1 MTRSVF
7 ALILGSAV
15 VKMLHRPCNR
25 VPSRFDGTLASL
37 TCSLTCSSHA
47 NHPTGHPS
55 AVPAWIWILPQST
68 KAQAMAAAVQ
78 RHRPSVQWWCP
89 QLPPS
94 PAAVMRLLLNDL
106 TDWPLAAKGSQRQ
119 PKAAK
124 GHCGVVAG
132 WVLRGGSGAS
142 FALPGGTCQS
152 SGSSGAG
159 PGPAPWH
166 ADQLAR
172 RSTNI
177 FFTPRFIDELQAM
190 GSGRITAPAHTLTL
204 IAQGDEVL
212 DGREMTA
219 LCTGAQVRLL

>member
-7 ALILGSAV
+7 ALILGLAV
-15 VKMLHRPCNR
+15 VKVLHRFCNR
-25 VPSRFDGTLASL
+25 VPSRFDGTLAP
-37 TCSLTCSSHA
+37 LTCSSHA

-119 PKAAK
+119 PKAI
-124 GHCGVVAG
+124 V
-132 WVLRGGSGAS
+132 
-142 FALPGGTCQS
+142 
-152 SGSSGAG
+152 GSSLGG
-159 PGPAPWH
+159 FH
-166 ADQLAR
+166 AAVLAR
-172 RSTNI
+172 RLRCLAVLVNPAVHPARDLARHLGMPTSWLDAAQT
-177 FFTPRFIDELQAM
+177 FFLRPASSMSFRPWAAGGSQHQRTPSPSSRRAT
-190 GSGRITAPAHTLTL
+190 R
-204 IAQGDEVL
+204 
-212 DGREMTA
+212 
-219 LCTGAQVRLL
+219 CWTGAK